1 MKALGLMEFLGY
13 LPAVDGLD
21 VALKAAGVRLQSCRR
36 DGGGLVSLL
45 ITGEVAA
52 VKASL
57 SAVRAASG
65 KALLS
70 SSVIARPAD
79 QLAAMLEQI
88 SPSPLRVPGAEKR
101 EAGADKSEKKSLL
114 PAALP
119 PGREKEAAPSK
130 EPEKELKREESFVD
144 KELGAMTLRELRAL
158 ARRLGLSMGEEK
170 IRTSNR
176 KTLIAAIEREQGR

>member
-21 VALKAAGVRLQSCRR
+21 VALKAADVRLASCRR

-52 VKASL
+52 VNASL
-57 SAVRAASG
+57 SAVRGADSA
-65 KALLS
+65 ALLAA
-70 SSVIARPAD
+70 SVIARPAD
-79 QLAAMLEQI
+79 QLAAMLERMF
-88 SPSPLRVPGAEKR
+88 PSPLRTPATKKREADEGGAEK
-101 EAGADKSEKKSLL
+101 KTLL

-119 PGREKEAAPSK
+119 REPEKEAAPFR
-130 EPEKELKREESFVD
+130 ELEKELAREAGSID

-158 ARRLGLSMGEEK
+158 ARRMRLSMGEEK
-170 IRTSNR
+170 IKNSNKR
-176 KTLIAAIEREQGR
+176 SLIAAIEREQER

>member
-52 VKASL
+52 VKAS
-57 SAVRAASG
+57 
-65 KALLS
+65 LS

-176 KTLIAAIEREQGR
+176 RTLIAAIEREQGR

>member
-1 MKALGLMEFLGY
+1 MEFLGY

-52 VKASL
+52 VKAS
-57 SAVRAASG
+57 
-65 KALLS
+65 LS

-176 KTLIAAIEREQGR
+176 RTLIAAIEREQGR

>member
-79 QLAAMLEQI
+79 QLAAMLEGM
-88 SPSPLRVPGAEKR
+88 SPSPLRAPGTEKR

-119 PGREKEAAPSK
+119 PEREKEAAPS
-130 EPEKELKREESFVD
+130 KELKREESFVD
-144 KELGAMTLRELRAL
+144 KELGAMTLRELREL